1 MTDFEHINLEG
12 PDAHTVILR
21 MQEPCGASR
30 DCTVEIIPG
39 PRGLD
44 YEQGNADVV
53 ITFDDGE
60 RRTATFMTI
69 GNLSRLINEKNPATP
84 HDAYV
89 WATNLVVVKS
99 LEPATVLKTIRAMM
113 KRGEISLVFGTP
125 PEL

>member
-12 PDAHTVILR
+12 PDAQTVI
-21 MQEPCGASR
+21 QHTHEPMGAGR
-30 DCTVEIIPG
+30 ACTVEIVPG

-44 YEQGNADVV
+44 HDRGNADVV

-69 GNLSRLINEKNPATP
+69 ANLTRLIDEKNPASP

-99 LEPATVLKTIRAMM
+99 LEPETVLETIRAMM
-113 KRGEISLVFGTP
+113 RRGEISLVFGTP